1 MPKRLAPLLPAENGT
16 EHSPFDSP
24 REDPSKRKRVGTEI
38 ACNAC
43 RRRKTRCDG
52 IRPACAACRKRSTE
66 CIFVE
71 RRENTK
77 SSQSPDGSQEVLELL
92 RSAPE
97 SQAFEIL
104 RLLRANGDFSAVLS
118 IVRGGSNGLPRPSEQ
133 DTARAVRGQAQSS
146 LELELMAKSP
156 VSYPPL
162 RNVPLTT
169 GQRET
174 LLRPNRLRRSRSFD
188 HQGEKNGQ
196 NPSPSSESRPATGQ
210 AECAP
215 HPDDRPS
222 DLTPPNWSPG
232 SDHDLCDSRLKSLK
246 IGFWTDVAVSDEYA
260 ARVISLYLR
269 TDHPLL
275 GVFDAQLFI
284 SDLVQHQTAYCCRL
298 LVNSLMYWGCQ
309 MYTAIDE
316 RASHYAEAFCAEA
329 EKLWLCE
336 QDNDTI
342 LNAASAQLLSLAYL
356 GHGKDHYV
364 LKYLAMALSMGKRL
378 NLFGVEPSK
387 AVQELERIP
396 PETQRANSYTA
407 WGIFNWGVLTTLFYQ
422 QPGLEYPDYP
432 PVYPVPGDPTPSST
446 PDTAD
451 SFGSDVSEGSLP
463 SFMGRTLPIL
473 CKFWHIMHGVTL
485 QYYKD
490 RSSPI
495 LDHVSLDY
503 AEFKFRELLA
513 WMESLSP
520 DLVLGD
526 HCPHH
531 VVVFHTWFHAAV
543 LDIFRPFIRQ
553 PRGGRYRLKTFTDR
567 GCTPDAAFNASVKQL
582 KQLVVRFRCNY
593 KSSSYTLLWQSALIY
608 VANAVLHDTDDP
620 EWRFYFLTCIY
631 GYESLR
637 PSYRIAEVIS
647 RGLLA
652 MTLRDGDMSGPEA
665 RHLLQEMKDTD
676 GNDAAGDIRATF
688 MVDLDLAM
696 TDPEAARV
704 ENLAERFE
712 DIALFRDFTTVD
724 DDEARNFRRM
734 ESVDSD

>member
-118 IVRGGSNGLPRPSEQ
+118 IVRGGANGLPRPSEQ

-169 GQRET
+169 GERET

-188 HQGEKNGQ
+188 HQ
-196 NPSPSSESRPATGQ
+196 
-210 AECAP
+210 
-215 HPDDRPS
+215 
-222 DLTPPNWSPG
+222 
-232 SDHDLCDSRLKSLK
+232 
-246 IGFWTDVAVSDEYA
+246 Y
-260 ARVISLYLR
+260 
-269 TDHPLL
+269 
-275 GVFDAQLFI
+275 
-284 SDLVQHQTAYCCRL
+284 
-298 LVNSLMYWGCQ
+298 Q

-463 SFMGRTLPIL
+463 SFMGRTLPVL
-473 CKFWHIMHGVTL
+473 CKFWHMMHGVTL

-520 DLVLGD
+520 NLVLRD

-652 MTLRDGDMSGPEA
+652 MTLRDGDISGPEA